1 MVGHLE
7 NMWQNMINVA
17 VRIKTKIIM
26 SSFKDALDIGE
37 NMAILKEDGKSFT
50 ILNKETGKL
59 RRIVSEEGRL
69 LVDDGEIDFDAI
81 EKGCPD
87 FEGGKYVEYYFG
99 IFREFKNGVCAICWT
114 VYPDGRYFADEDGF
128 GMEHNNEENAYC
140 IINRNLEIIV
150 PFQPMKDVATVLK
163 GYERGCVNSLHF

>member
-1 MVGHLE
+1 MLGYLE
-7 NMWQNMINVA
+7 NLWQNMINIA
-17 VRIKTKIIM
+17 AKIKTKIIM
-26 SSFKDALDIGE
+26 NCFKDAFDIGE
-37 NMAILKEDGKSFT
+37 NMAILNENGKSFT

-59 RRIVSEEGRL
+59 RKIVSEEGRL
-69 LVDDGEIDFDAI
+69 LVDDSEIDFDAI

-163 GYERGCVNSLHF
+163 RYEKDV

>member
-1 MVGHLE
+1 MFVKLE
-7 NMWQNMINVA
+7 NLWQYLKNVA
-17 VRIKTKIIM
+17 TRIKTKIITI
-26 SSFKDALDIGE
+26 SIKDAFDIGE
-37 NMAILKEDGKSFT
+37 NMAILKENGKSFT
-50 ILNKETGKL
+50 ILNKETGML
-59 RRIVSEEGRL
+59 RRIVSEDGRL
-69 LVDDGEIDFDAI
+69 LVNDCEIDFEAI

-99 IFREFKNGVCAICWT
+99 IFRDFKNGVCAICWT

-150 PFQPMKDVATVLK
+150 PFQPIKDVATVLK
-163 GYERGCVNSLHF
+163 DYEMDV

>member
-1 MVGHLE
+1 
-7 NMWQNMINVA
+7 
-17 VRIKTKIIM
+17 
-26 SSFKDALDIGE
+26 
-37 NMAILKEDGKSFT
+37 MAILKENGKSFT
-50 ILNKETGKL
+50 ILNKETGML
-59 RRIVSEEGRL
+59 RRIVSEDGRL
-69 LVDDGEIDFDAI
+69 LVNDCEIDFEAI

-99 IFREFKNGVCAICWT
+99 IFRDFKNGVCAICWT

-150 PFQPMKDVATVLK
+150 PFQPIKDVATVLK
-163 GYERGCVNSLHF
+163 DYEVDV

>member
-1 MVGHLE
+1 MFVKLE
-7 NMWQNMINVA
+7 NLWQNVKNVA
-17 VRIKTKIIM
+17 ARIKIKIITI
-26 SSFKDALDIGE
+26 SIKDAFDIGE
-37 NMAILKEDGKSFT
+37 NMAILKEDGMSFT

-59 RRIVSEEGRL
+59 RRIVSEDGRL
-69 LVDDGEIDFDAI
+69 LVNDCEIDFDAI
-81 EKGCPD
+81 EEGCPD

-99 IFREFKNGVCAICWT
+99 IFRDFKNGVCAICWT

-140 IINRNLEIIV
+140 IINRDLEIIV

-163 GYERGCVNSLHF
+163 DYEMDV

>member
-1 MVGHLE
+1 MFVKLE
-7 NMWQNMINVA
+7 NLWQYLKNVA
-17 VRIKTKIIM
+17 ARIKTKIITI
-26 SSFKDALDIGE
+26 SIKDAFDIGE
-37 NMAILKEDGKSFT
+37 NMAILKENGKSFT
-50 ILNKETGKL
+50 ILNKETGTL
-59 RRIVSEEGRL
+59 RRIVSEDGRL
-69 LVDDGEIDFDAI
+69 LVNDCEIDFEAI

-99 IFREFKNGVCAICWT
+99 IFRDFKNGVCAICWT

-150 PFQPMKDVATVLK
+150 PFQPIKDVATVLK
-163 GYERGCVNSLHF
+163 DYEMDV

>member
-1 MVGHLE
+1 MFVKLE
-7 NMWQNMINVA
+7 NLWQNVKNVA
-17 VRIKTKIIM
+17 ARIKIKIITI
-26 SSFKDALDIGE
+26 SIKDAFDIGE

-59 RRIVSEEGRL
+59 RRIVSEDGRL
-69 LVDDGEIDFDAI
+69 LVNDCEIDFDAI
-81 EKGCPD
+81 EEGCPD

-99 IFREFKNGVCAICWT
+99 IFRDFKNGVCAICWT

-150 PFQPMKDVATVLK
+150 PFQPIKDVATVLK
-163 GYERGCVNSLHF
+163 DYEMDV